1 MRSNLHRLARW
12 VCTCASV
19 AAAPA
24 VQPFVDRAA
33 AQTPPL
39 SVEYRMPAPSTDL
52 TAAETDAT
60 PGRALTL
67 VFRVVNSTE
76 VSQSATTHIDVPA
89 GWQVVFGGD
98 VLALAPHG
106 SVVDTVTVV
115 APRNARAGDYVV
127 RYEATAAKTEDAATA
142 SAVVHIRERRALAV
156 RWLTNPTYVAADV
169 TATLELLVANEGNLP
184 ERVTLDVRSVL
195 ATLVRP
201 TWTNGT
207 LSPGDQQH
215 VRIEIRPRP
224 GAESTV
230 RETLTARATA
240 TSLSETFEAGLQ
252 FDVVPSGRAPEPP
265 RKELPT
271 SVAVRLG
278 TNQQPAFGSF
288 VGSGALDQQGKATV
302 DFGIVSREESHP
314 LMLERDRYYAT
325 VKTSSSQMS
334 LGDQTWSSSFL
345 TESGR
350 YGFGAGG
357 RLERGRLFG
366 GGFIDTGRR
375 DIRESRQ
382 AAGFAGARIGPARLS
397 VQYLKRL
404 DDVGPDR
411 AADIGSV
418 RLDLHA
424 RGGVSGEF
432 EVGSGRSAAGSG
444 TAILGQLE
452 HTSRPLT
459 LYARRVRADGT
470 YPIRDRTALIDG
482 FGASL
487 RPVGQLQLEGTYDG
501 TEQLPSETLPLD
513 APTRQR
519 VTRAAVAWG
528 TLANVQVARRQWT
541 SPGAAWVG
549 GWLREYVSAQLGI
562 PVGPIRFSPGAE
574 RGYEA
579 SPTFPETPF
588 SRDSL
593 RVSVRLSRRNN
604 IYARGE
610 YGHGVA
616 GDAARTIRRLSFGGT
631 LQPTAALKINLQLH
645 DSATDAPWLEGT
657 QWANAVVDQRLPW
670 GHHVVATYRRRT
682 SGSVFLPSSEAYRLD
697 YVIPVG
703 IPLRNKADMGGV
715 TVQIR
720 DGETGEPRRNFLVQ
734 LAGSSLLTDANGL
747 VDFRALTPGDYFVTA
762 APGSL
767 GSGRTLVPAMPL
779 KVSVTS
785 GRRITVDA
793 RVVRT
798 SRIAGVLQQFTPV
811 LGRTAIDQDQGQ
823 LVGGPAL
830 ARAVIEL
837 IGSGI
842 RRTAITDERGR
853 FEFLSVPP
861 GDWRL
866 VVAQATL
873 PPFYQLERREIPISV
888 EPGRDADL
896 VLRAVPKS
904 QAIGELESEKDPS
917 AAPLR
922 PVAAQ

>member
-1 MRSNLHRLARW
+1 VTSSAHRFVRC
-12 VCTCASV
+12 VGTYASV
-19 AAAPA
+19 AAALA
-24 VQPFVDRAA
+24 AQPFMGRAA
-33 AQTPPL
+33 AQTLPL
-39 SVEYRMPAPSTDL
+39 AVEYRTPAASIDTS
-52 TAAETDAT
+52 AAEADAT

-67 VFRVVNSTE
+67 IFRVVNSTD
-76 VSQSATTHIDVPA
+76 VPQSAATHVDVPA
-89 GWQVVFGGD
+89 DWQVVFGGD
-98 VLALAPHG
+98 PLALAPHG

-127 RYEATAAKTEDAATA
+127 RYAATTAASELPATA

-156 RWLTNPTYVAADV
+156 RWLTNPTYVAAGV
-169 TATLELLVANEGNLP
+169 PATLELVVANEGNLA

-195 ATLVRP
+195 GSVIRP

-207 LSPGDQQH
+207 LGAGEQQH
-215 VRIEIRPRP
+215 VRIEIRPRSR
-224 GAESTV
+224 GENTV
-230 RETLTARATA
+230 RETLTAKAAA

-252 FDVVPSGRAPEPP
+252 FDVVAAGRAPEPR

-271 SVAVRLG
+271 SLAVRVG
-278 TNQQPAFGSF
+278 TGQQPTFGSF
-288 VGSGALDQQGKATV
+288 IGSGALDQQGKSTV
-302 DFGIVSREESHP
+302 DFGVVSREESHP
-314 LMLERDRYYAT
+314 LMLERDRYYANVT
-325 VKTSSSQMS
+325 TPSSQIA
-334 LGDQTWSSSFL
+334 LGDQTWSTSFL

-357 RLERGRLFG
+357 RLERGRWFG

-382 AAGFAGARIGPARLS
+382 AAGFVGARMGPARLS

-404 DDVGPDR
+404 DDAGPDR
-411 AADIGSV
+411 MAEIGSV
-418 RLDLHA
+418 RLDLRA

-432 EVGSGRSAAGSG
+432 EVGTGRSAVGSG
-444 TAILGQLE
+444 NAVLGQLE

-459 LYARRVRADGT
+459 VYARRVRADAT

-487 RPVGQLQLEGTYDG
+487 RPLGQLQLEGTYDG
-501 TEQLPSETLPLD
+501 TEQLSNETLPLE

-519 VTRAAVAWG
+519 VSRAGIAWG
-528 TLANVQVARRQWT
+528 ALANVQVGRRQWT
-541 SPGAAWVG
+541 SPGANWVG
-549 GWLREYVSAQLGI
+549 GWLREYVSAQLAI
-562 PVGPIRFSPGAE
+562 PVGPVRVTPGAE

-579 SPTFPETPF
+579 SPSSPETPF

-593 RVSVRLSRRNN
+593 RVSVRLSRRNS

-610 YGHGVA
+610 YGHGIA
-616 GDAARTIRRLSFGGT
+616 GDAARTVRRVSFGGS
-631 LQPTAALKINLQLH
+631 LQPTAGTKISFQLH

-670 GHHVVATYRRRT
+670 GHHAVATYRRRT
-682 SGSVFLPSSEAYRLD
+682 SGSVFLPSSEAYRVD

-703 IPLRNKADMGGV
+703 IPLHNKADMGRV
-715 TVQIR
+715 TLQIR
-720 DGETGEPRRNFLVQ
+720 DGDTGEPRRSFLVQ
-734 LAGSSLLTDANGL
+734 LAGASLLTDANGV
-747 VDFRALTPGDYFVTA
+747 VDFQALTPGDYFVTV

-767 GSGRTLVPAMPL
+767 GSGRALVPAMPL

-785 GRRITVDA
+785 GRRTSIDA
-793 RVVRT
+793 VVVRT
-798 SRIAGVLQQFTPV
+798 ATIAGVLQQFNAS
-811 LGRTAIDQDQGQ
+811 LGRPTSDGDRTP

-837 IGSGI
+837 IGAGT

-866 VVAQATL
+866 VVAQAAL
-873 PPFYQLERREIPISV
+873 PPFYQLEQREIRINV
-888 EPGRDADL
+888 AAGRDVDV

-904 QAIGELESEKDPS
+904 QALGDIDSSG
-917 AAPLR
+917 AP
-922 PVAAQ
+922 